1 MKRAALFNRLKS
13 LRQSDL
19 KQWLR
24 ENSLW
29 CVFNALVLAL
39 ALALLWP
46 YLSIKPSEGVF
57 SPLFEQA
64 GRWAI
69 RLLLFSLAM
78 TPAFVV
84 LGWRGGVRLRKS
96 AGLWA
101 FAFASVHALV
111 YLAPIDWR
119 LANPLEIIS
128 TTFIFFGVA
137 GLTILALLAATS
149 HRWAMR
155 WLGSRWKALHR
166 WVYAAGALVTL
177 HALWAVSFSKK
188 PHLRGGWTVDEL
200 RLYLVIYIVLML
212 LRVPFIRDA
221 LKRGRVRL
229 QKAINGGVPKN
240 KHTPL
245 TPAP

>member
-1 MKRAALFNRLKS
+1 MKGAGFFNTLW
-13 LRQSDL
+13 
-19 KQWLR
+19 QWLR

-29 CVFNALVLAL
+29 CAFNACVLAV
-39 ALALLWP
+39 AASLLWQHLRLNP
-46 YLSIKPSEGVF
+46 NEGVF
-57 SPLFEQA
+57 SPFFEQA

-101 FAFASVHALV
+101 FAFACAHVLV

-119 LANPLEIIS
+119 LTKPLELIS

-137 GLTILALLAATS
+137 GLAILGLLAVTS

-166 WVYAAGALVTL
+166 WVYVAGALVTL
-177 HALWAVSFSKK
+177 HALWAMSFSKK
-188 PHLRGGWTVDEL
+188 PYLHSGWTPDEL
-200 RLYLVIYIVLML
+200 RLYLALYIALML
-212 LRVPFIRDA
+212 VRVPFIRDT
-221 LKRGRVRL
+221 LKQWRVRL
-229 QKAINGGVPKN
+229 QKAISGGVPKN

-245 TPAP
+245 TPVP